1 MTAPWGEESTAGA
14 CRDPRPTPLGQAG
27 VKSPVPRPLPRP
39 RILHLDTDA
48 TKPTRISE
56 LQQRFPL
63 APLRRNLPGRTGG
76 CSSPDGDGCGL
87 GDSPHPQT
95 RVSAGGGGHREGV
108 CPFGVAAAGKWRR
121 RGWQGLPGDRG
132 SVGLRS
138 WGSSGTGLVP
148 STRAPLPG
156 LLSAA
161 SRGGKQAPIPRRW
174 EGGPSSRSQAA
185 VGARFLPGTSGK
197 RGLQAPKLRAWG
209 VSRAPRHGSVR
220 SREGE
225 EPL

>member
-1 MTAPWGEESTAGA
+1 MRPNPPGFPSCSSASHSLPPQEP
-14 CRDPRPTPLGQAG
+14 PRPYRG
-27 VKSPVPRPLPRP
+27 
-39 RILHLDTDA
+39 
-48 TKPTRISE
+48 
-56 LQQRFPL
+56 LQQ
-63 APLRRNLPGRTGG
+63 PGRGRLRARG
-76 CSSPDGDGCGL
+76 QQ
-87 GDSPHPQT
+87 HPQT

-108 CPFGVAAAGKWRR
+108 CPFGAAAAGKWRR
-121 RGWQGLPGDRG
+121 RGWQGLPGGRG

-161 SRGGKQAPIPRRW
+161 SRGGKRAPIPRRW
-174 EGGPSSRSQAA
+174 EGSPSSRFQAA

-209 VSRAPRHGSVR
+209 VSRAPRRGSVP